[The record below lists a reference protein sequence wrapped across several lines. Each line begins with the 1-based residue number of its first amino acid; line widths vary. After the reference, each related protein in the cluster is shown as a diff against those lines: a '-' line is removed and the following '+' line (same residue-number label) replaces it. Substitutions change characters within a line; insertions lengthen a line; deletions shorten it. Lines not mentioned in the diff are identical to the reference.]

1 MSHTLESRPV
11 TRLVGGLG
19 VALTLAACA
28 AVGGEYDPTVRGG
41 AGASA
46 NTPSQIAELAAALEE
61 RASARVQVGAL
72 RVLVEPFE
80 EVEGELP
87 RHRHAIL
94 DAREAQAV
102 VETLQYELTLSLGNR
117 VNVVDP
123 AAVTTASG
131 SRAELR
137 RATGATHAVVGT
149 WYRAGD
155 DVDVAA
161 RLVALDDGWIVATAQ
176 RRIVDFEGRI
186 LSSTRSAAD
195 TRRRLA
201 ERAPAPA
208 SKGGLVVVGEL
219 PVAPTAEE
227 SIESVLPRGVELNG
241 VEQGVLEPGGAPPRS
256 TPPSGTAAAEPTV
269 GADGVPVDFDPAAVL
284 GPGAEGPAAARLRG
298 RTPLPAPN
306 PAGDGPAGDG
316 L

>member
-1 MSHTLESRPV
+1 MSHSSEFGSVVRHASSS
-11 TRLVGGLG
+11 
-19 VALTLAACA
+19 VAALSLAACA
-28 AVGGEYDPTVRGG
+28 AIGGDFDPTARGG
-41 AGASA
+41 GGPSA
-46 NTPSQIAELAAALEE
+46 NTPTQIAELAAALEE
-61 RASARVQVGAL
+61 RASARVQIGAL

-117 VNVVDP
+117 INVVDP
-123 AAVTTASG
+123 AAVTTASS

-201 ERAPAPA
+201 ERAPAPE

-219 PVAPTAEE
+219 PVAPTAEQ
-227 SIESVLPRGVELNG
+227 SIESALPGS
-241 VEQGVLEPGGAPPRS
+241 APPKLTQPMLTGPKLTGPGIAQPGSASPDVARS
-256 TPPSGTAAAEPTV
+256 EASQLGDAASAEPTV
-269 GADGVPVDFDPAAVL
+269 GADGVPLD
-284 GPGAEGPAAARLRG
+284 
-298 RTPLPAPN
+298 
-306 PAGDGPAGDG
+306 
-316 L
+316 